1 MLSRTS
7 YRTPHHFEVQNT
19 LVSCPFF
26 PHNHGPLWRFPGLTA
41 LELLCSTALA
51 SKETWGALGEFLGG
65 DGLGR
70 LGSRVFGLD
79 CPEKWEMMG
88 MFFGA
93 HSIWLFDLSIVKFW
107 SSSQEMAH
115 PPVLF
120 SFKSINMEMFY
131 GGICHCQLDLLD
143 LGVLSSW
150 IIRRS
155 LLR

>member
-1 MLSRTS
+1 
-7 YRTPHHFEVQNT
+7 
-19 LVSCPFF
+19 
-26 PHNHGPLWRFPGLTA
+26 
-41 LELLCSTALA
+41 
-51 SKETWGALGEFLGG
+51 
-65 DGLGR
+65 
-70 LGSRVFGLD
+70 
-79 CPEKWEMMG
+79 